1 MTELEDKSASDSEEE
16 AAVSGTSF
24 DDIDMDS
31 DEEVISYYCTITKGE
46 FCAETDDFGDASNN
60 LDYIFFEL
68 QLQEAF
74 AAGLIKPGLNSV
86 QEVTKKRPKINNVA
100 GLRQKL
106 DEFRQH
112 HYSSFIIQNC
122 FTILPKTDRTSCRG

>member
-16 AAVSGTSF
+16 PAVSATSL

-60 LDYIFFEL
+60 LDYESYIFFRI
-68 QLQEAF
+68 AV
-74 AAGLIKPGLNSV
+74 ARSV
-86 QEVTKKRPKINNVA
+86 RRRSHQARP
-100 GLRQKL
+100 
-106 DEFRQH
+106 
-112 HYSSFIIQNC
+112 
-122 FTILPKTDRTSCRG
+122 